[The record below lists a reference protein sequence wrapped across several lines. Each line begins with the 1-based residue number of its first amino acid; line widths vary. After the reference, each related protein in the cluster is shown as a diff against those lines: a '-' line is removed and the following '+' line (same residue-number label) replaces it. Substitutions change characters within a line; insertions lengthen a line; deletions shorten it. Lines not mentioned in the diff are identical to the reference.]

1 MIRSMTGFGSAQRD
15 LDGWRC
21 GVELRSVNNRF
32 LDVRI
37 KLPTGCAHL
46 EEPLKKLV
54 RDTCERG
61 KVDGTVSLTAKSEAL
76 AGLGLS
82 SGQLTQL
89 GELLRGAEAAL
100 GRPIALSLSDLPAAR
115 ALLGEEVPGLAS
127 AQIDGLIHEALAEA
141 LTALQGMREQEG
153 EALKVDLLQR
163 KASLTRLLDEI
174 APLVQQ
180 LPELYAQRLRENLAK
195 LGGVGAPGEER
206 ILAEIAL
213 FAERCDVSEELTRFR
228 AHLAH
233 LDDILS
239 SEGATGR
246 KVDFLLQE
254 LNREANTLSVKSSQ
268 ADVSARVVDI
278 KSELE
283 KLREQ
288 IQNVE

>member
-15 LDGWRC
+15 LEGWRC

-32 LDVRI
+32 LDVRL
-37 KLPTGCAHL
+37 KLPSGCAHL

-54 RDTCERG
+54 RETCERG
-61 KVDGTVSLTAKSEAL
+61 KVDGTIALTAKSEPL

-82 SGQLTQL
+82 SGQLAQL
-89 GELLRGAEAAL
+89 GELLRGAAAAL
-100 GRPIALSLSDLPAAR
+100 GQPIALSLSDLQAVR
-115 ALLGEEVPGLAS
+115 ALLGDELPGLAP
-127 AQIDGLIHEALAEA
+127 AQTDALIRDTVAEALA
-141 LTALQGMREQEG
+141 ALQGMREQEG
-153 EALKVDLLQR
+153 EALKADLMQR
-163 KASLTRLLDEI
+163 MASLERLLGEI
-174 APLVQQ
+174 EPLVGQ

-233 LDDILS
+233 LDDILG
-239 SEGATGR
+239 SEGAAGR

-268 ADVSARVVDI
+268 AEVSARVVDI
-278 KSELE
+278 KGELE

>member
-1 MIRSMTGFGSAQRD
+1 MIRSMTGFGSAQRE

-32 LDVRI
+32 LDVRL

-54 RDTCERG
+54 RESCERG
-61 KVDGTVSLTAKSEAL
+61 KVDGTISLTPKGEPL

-82 SGQLTQL
+82 SGQLARL
-89 GELLRGAEAAL
+89 GELLRGAAEAL
-100 GRPIALSLSDLPAAR
+100 GQPITLSLTDLQAAR
-115 ALLGEEVPGLAS
+115 AMLGDEAPGLAPEQTD
-127 AQIDGLIHEALAEA
+127 ALIRDTVAEALA
-141 LTALQGMREQEG
+141 ALQGMREQEG
-153 EALKVDLLQR
+153 QALKADLLRR
-163 KASLTRLLDEI
+163 KAALERLLGEI
-174 APLVQQ
+174 EPLVAQ
-180 LPELYAQRLRENLAK
+180 LPEQYAQRLRENLAR
-195 LGGVGAPGEER
+195 LGSAGAPTDER
-206 ILAEIAL
+206 IVAEIAL

-233 LDDILS
+233 LDEILGGG
-239 SEGATGR
+239 GAAGR

-268 ADVSARVVDI
+268 AEVSARVVDI
-278 KSELE
+278 KGELE